1 MQKILIAD
9 DDTEIAAL
17 ISDSLK
23 DEGFET
29 EMVYTGDEA
38 FRALKENKDYDLVI
52 LDIMLPEMDGLTI
65 CRRIRD
71 EISCPILLV
80 TAKTRS
86 IDTILGLE
94 MGADDYIKK
103 PFVVDELI
111 SRVKAH
117 LRREQR
123 KDMIPVTS
131 ILKAGS
137 ITLYPER
144 FETWLDDEKIE
155 LTPREFQLL
164 AYLIE
169 NKGRVLSKNQIFDA
183 VWGEHY
189 GDVNTVTVNIK
200 NLRTKIDPKNHHIIT
215 VWGVGY
221 KFLV

>member
-17 ISDSLK
+17 ISDSLR

-29 EMVYTGDEA
+29 EMVYAGDEA
-38 FRALKENKDYDLVI
+38 FRALKENKDYALVI

-80 TAKTRS
+80 TAKNRS

-123 KDMIPVTS
+123 KDLTPVTS
-131 ILKAGS
+131 LLKAGS

-200 NLRTKIDPKNHHIIT
+200 NLRTKIDPQNLHIIT

-221 KFLV
+221 KFLA